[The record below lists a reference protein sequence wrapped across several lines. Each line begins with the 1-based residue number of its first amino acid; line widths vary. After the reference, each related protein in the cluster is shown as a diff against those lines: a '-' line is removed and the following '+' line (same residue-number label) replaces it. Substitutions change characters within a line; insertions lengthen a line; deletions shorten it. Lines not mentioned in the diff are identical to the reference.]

1 MSLNVEIEGKENE
14 GKKREERQNHLNKE
28 EKWKAKDD
36 EGESSLEPKAE

>member
-28 EKWKAKDD
+28 EK
-36 EGESSLEPKAE
+36 